1 MPPRPPISAPPRMAA
16 PLSWPP
22 AISRPASA
30 PAPAP
35 ASVPSIGDTSPGG
48 APGYPGPPGWQ
59 PASRTSAATT
69 AGCQGRVPEACPRRV
84 LISLPH
90 LEAVE
95 VEDLD
100 HRDAAGLGL
109 VGLGEVGLL
118 RLHDLDEGQPP
129 VAVLVGPRELGR
141 VVPAQ
146 LVRRQHVVVV
156 GVQRGEPPGHLARQ
170 LGEADA
176 AVAVDVREDERLP
189 SLVRNDLP
197 GRRGGGGR
205 RPAGAGVLAAGK
217 EPERSQREGRCR
229 GTDRAVAA
237 IPLGGFGQVAPPFG
251 GPDSGP
257 VVTRRRAGGPGG
269 GPRRGRPGRP
279 RPRRRRR
286 ARGGAGG
293 SATGRRGRAGPA
305 EPGRAPITCH
315 GRHRHPTAPRRP
327 GTRTGSPRRRRWC
340 PCSGTWTTT
349 RTP

>member
-1 MPPRPPISAPPRMAA
+1 MPPRPPTRAPPTMAPA
-16 PLSWPP
+16 LSFLP

-35 ASVPSIGDTSPGG
+35 PSAPSIGDTAPGGG
-48 APGYPGPPGWQ
+48 APGAPDWALASCWN
-59 PASRTSAATT
+59 PAIRTST
-69 AGCQGRVPEACPRRV
+69 ASAPDGLRQPHEACPRTV
-84 LISLPH
+84 LISLPRP
-90 LEAVE
+90 EAVE
-95 VEDLD
+95 LEDLD
-100 HRDAAGLGL
+100 YRDAAGLGL
-109 VGLGEVGLL
+109 VGPGEVGLL

-146 LVRRQHVVVV
+146 LVPRQHVVVV

-176 AVAVDVREDERLP
+176 AVAVDVREDESLP
-189 SLVRNDLP
+189 SLVRDDLA

-251 GPDSGP
+251 GPESGP
-257 VVTRRRAGGPGG
+257 VISRRRAG
-269 GPRRGRPGRP
+269 RPG
-279 RPRRRRR
+279 
-286 ARGGAGG
+286 
-293 SATGRRGRAGPA
+293 
-305 EPGRAPITCH
+305 
-315 GRHRHPTAPRRP
+315 
-327 GTRTGSPRRRRWC
+327 
-340 PCSGTWTTT
+340 
-349 RTP
+349 

>member
-1 MPPRPPISAPPRMAA
+1 MPPRPPTRAPPTMAPA
-16 PLSWPP
+16 LSFLP

-35 ASVPSIGDTSPGG
+35 PSAPSIGDTAPGG
-48 APGYPGPPGWQ
+48 ATPGDPDWALASCWN
-59 PASRTSAATT
+59 PAIRTST
-69 AGCQGRVPEACPRRV
+69 ASVPDGLRQPHEACPRTV
-84 LISLPH
+84 LISLPR

-109 VGLGEVGLL
+109 VGPGEVGLL
-118 RLHDLDEGQPP
+118 RLHDLDEGEPP
-129 VAVLVGPRELGR
+129 VAVLVEARELGR
-141 VVPAQ
+141 VLPAQ

-156 GVQRGEPPGHLARQ
+156 GVQRGEPPGHLARE
-170 LGEADA
+170 LGQADA

-189 SLVRNDLP
+189 SLVRDDLA

-257 VVTRRRAGGPGG
+257 VVTRRRAG
-269 GPRRGRPGRP
+269 RPG
-279 RPRRRRR
+279 
-286 ARGGAGG
+286 GGAGG
-293 SATGRRGRAGPA
+293 AA
-305 EPGRAPITCH
+305 EPGRPPITCH
-315 GRHRHPTAPRRP
+315 GRHRHPI
-327 GTRTGSPRRRRWC
+327 
-340 PCSGTWTTT
+340 
-349 RTP
+349 

>member
-1 MPPRPPISAPPRMAA
+1 MPPRPPIRAPPRMAA

-35 ASVPSIGDTSPGG
+35 PSVPSIGDTSPEGET
-48 APGYPGPPGWQ
+48 PGNPDPPPPCWQ
-59 PASRTSAATT
+59 PARRTTAASAA
-69 AGCQGRVPEACPRRV
+69 GRQGRVPEACARTV

-90 LEAVE
+90 REAVE
-95 VEDLD
+95 LEDLD
-100 HRDAAGLGL
+100 HRDAAGPGL
-109 VGLGEVGLL
+109 VRLSEVGLL

-129 VAVLVGPRELGR
+129 VAVLIGPRELGR
-141 VVPAQ
+141 VLPAQ

-189 SLVRNDLP
+189 ALFHHDLA
-197 GRRGGGGR
+197 GWRRGGGGR

-251 GPDSGP
+251 GPGSGP
-257 VVTRRRAGGPGG
+257 VVTRRRT
-269 GPRRGRPGRP
+269 GRPGDG
-279 RPRRRRR
+279 PRRRRR
-286 ARGGAGG
+286 IRHGPARTCR
-293 SATGRRGRAGPA
+293 TGRARSGHDHLPWPPPPPHCAPA
-305 EPGRAPITCH
+305 A
-315 GRHRHPTAPRRP
+315 
-327 GTRTGSPRRRRWC
+327 W
-340 PCSGTWTTT
+340 
-349 RTP
+349 